1 MTAGS
6 GNGSSSVQEMRRRR
20 KESLKRSGES
30 DNLEEEPHHL
40 ARYHSMHSNGSDN
53 DTIDDVYE
61 DDFRPESSHRSSLSR
76 RASSHRSRR
85 SSVGSNGSI
94 DSGVS
99 SRPDG
104 EYYPQKKRWRDSKRF
119 IFLLGIL
126 FGLCIPGYFG
136 VSHLHNN
143 NKELLD
149 KYLTL
154 DNVKDYFDDWT
165 DSIPP
170 GFQTFL
176 SDVQKKITPEDSMEK
191 NLKYSFAVGKQLIKE
206 IDGIGAKHPVIMI
219 PGVIS
224 TGIES
229 WGVNGDEECDSTP
242 HFRKRLWGSFYML
255 RTMFLDKVCWLK
267 HIKLDPITGLDPPN
281 FTLRAAQGFES
292 SDFFVAGYWIWNKV
306 IENLGTIGY
315 NPNKMITAAYDW
327 RLAYLD
333 LEKRD
338 KYFSKLKLQIETF
351 HDLTGE
357 KSVLIGHSMG
367 SQVVFYFLQWVEA
380 EGPHYGNGGPGW
392 VDEHIGAFINVA
404 GTLLGAPK
412 AVPALIS
419 GEMKDTIDLNSFAM
433 YGLEKFFSRKERLE
447 MIQTW
452 GGIPSMLPKGG
463 DLIWGNLTYSPE
475 DRQLNGSDTY
485 GSFIKF
491 SETNHVDENITSKMS
506 KEGLSMDDSLNL
518 VMKLSP
524 AWLQERIKDQ
534 YTFGYARTPEELQ
547 ENKKH
552 HSHWSNPLEVPL
564 PNAPDMKIYC
574 IYGVNNP
581 TERAYTYQE
590 EAQKSNH
597 SLNLVIDYDA
607 EQPVLLTDGDGTV
620 PLLSHSMCY
629 KWAQGKSAYNPG
641 GSEVT
646 VVEIKHRADAWDIRG
661 GGISA
666 DHVDILGSTEL
677 NEYILKIVSG
687 NGHLVHDRHVTNLTH
702 WVEEMAWPFE
712 I

>member
-1 MTAGS
+1 MATGS
-6 GNGSSSVQEMRRRR
+6 NSSSSVQEMRRRR
-20 KESLKRSGES
+20 RESLKISGEPI
-30 DNLEEEPHHL
+30 NLQEDPHHL
-40 ARYHSMHSNGSDN
+40 ARYHSLHSNGSDN
-53 DTIDDVYE
+53 DIIDDEGDDSE
-61 DDFRPESSHRSSLSR
+61 DDFRSEVSYKSSLSR
-76 RASSHRSRR
+76 KNSSHRSRR
-85 SSVGSNGSI
+85 GSVGSI
-94 DSGVS
+94 DSGLS
-99 SRPDG
+99 NRLDH
-104 EYYPQKKRWRDSKRF
+104 EYHPQKKRWRDSKRF

-126 FGLCIPGYFG
+126 FGLFIPGYFG

-154 DNVKDYFDDWT
+154 DNVKDYLDEWT

-176 SDVQKKITPEDSMEK
+176 SDVQKKFTPEDSMEK
-191 NLKYSFAVGKQLIKE
+191 NLKYSFAVGKQMIKE
-206 IDGIGAKHPVIMI
+206 IDGISAKHPVLMI
-219 PGVIS
+219 PGTIS

-229 WGVNGDEECDSTP
+229 WGVNGDEECDSTA

-255 RTMFLDKVCWLK
+255 RTMFLDKACWLK

-306 IENLGTIGY
+306 IENLGAIGY
-315 NPNKMITAAYDW
+315 NPNKMMTAAYDW

-357 KSVLIGHSMG
+357 KTVLIGHSMG

-392 VDEHIGAFINVA
+392 VDKHIGSFVNVA

-419 GEMKDTIDLNSFAM
+419 GEMKDTIDLNSAAM

-452 GGIPSMLPKGG
+452 GGIASMLPKGG

-475 DRQLNGSDTY
+475 DKQLNGNNTY

-491 SETNHVDENITSKMS
+491 SETNQDDGNTTAKMT
-506 KEGLSMDDSLNL
+506 KDALTMDDSLNL
-518 VMKLSP
+518 VMELSP
-524 AWLQERIKDQ
+524 DWLQKRIKDQ
-534 YTFGYARTPEELQ
+534 YSFGYARTSEELQ

-564 PNAPDMKIYC
+564 PNAPNMKIYC

-597 SLNLVIDYDA
+597 SLNLIIDYDA

-687 NGHLVHDRHVTNLTH
+687 NGHLVKERKLTNLTH
-702 WVEEMAWPFE
+702 WVEEMPWPSGM
-712 I
+712 